1 MQLMQ
6 VIMEKIIQDQV
17 QLVMEE
23 TVLQQVFLQQQL
35 FMVVEA
41 VAVVD
46 GIPRLALQEL
56 VEQVVV
62 ELVVMEKLQ
71 LVPEPQERSILVL
84 VAEVV
89 VDLVEAVTVIQL
101 LLVDVVQEQEIHL
114 QQLQHKE
121 QMEEQ
126 PTYRVVQL

>member
-1 MQLMQ
+1 MDLEP
-6 VIMEKIIQDQV
+6 VLIVV
-17 QLVMEE
+17 QE
-23 TVLQQVFLQQQL
+23 
-35 FMVVEA
+35 
-41 VAVVD
+41 
-46 GIPRLALQEL
+46 LQE
-56 VEQVVV
+56 E
-62 ELVVMEKLQ
+62 M
-71 LVPEPQERSILVL
+71 
-84 VAEVV
+84 

>member
-1 MQLMQ
+1 MVAEVVVQLMQ

-89 VDLVEAVTVIQL
+89 VAVVLVHSLA
-101 LLVDVVQEQEIHL
+101 EI
-114 QQLQHKE
+114 
-121 QMEEQ
+121 
-126 PTYRVVQL
+126 VGS

>member
-6 VIMEKIIQDQV
+6 VTMEKIIQDQV

-89 VDLVEAVTVIQL
+89 VAVVLVHSLAEM
-101 LLVDVVQEQEIHL
+101 VDRE
-114 QQLQHKE
+114 
-121 QMEEQ
+121 
-126 PTYRVVQL
+126 

>member
-1 MQLMQ
+1 MVAEVVVQLMQ

-46 GIPRLALQEL
+46 GIPPLALQEL

-89 VDLVEAVTVIQL
+89 VAVVLVHSLAEM
-101 LLVDVVQEQEIHL
+101 VDRE
-114 QQLQHKE
+114 
-121 QMEEQ
+121 
-126 PTYRVVQL
+126 